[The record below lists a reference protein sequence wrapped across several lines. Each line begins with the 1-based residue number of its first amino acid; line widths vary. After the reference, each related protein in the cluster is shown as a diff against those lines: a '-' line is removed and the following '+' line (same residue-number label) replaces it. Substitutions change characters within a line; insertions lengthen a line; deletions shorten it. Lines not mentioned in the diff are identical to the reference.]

1 MAKFDLDAFFSNIEG
16 KTWSLGSAFKRADAL
31 PLDLYSVWE
40 SKEDAENY
48 AQTHATAYPGQILVV
63 VETEGEAEVIKLY
76 YIDENK
82 DLQEVGSATL
92 GDGASI
98 TLDEETKTLSI
109 KGFDKAGFAATA
121 DEAVVADKAYFTVDT
136 DGNYTV
142 VAEVAED
149 ANPKELGYYERIAVK
164 LIKDTSGNLA
174 WATDDAVQIQ
184 GNIAAL
190 EGTVKTHGE
199 SIADHEERIGDLEEG
214 LKALEKTHTDDKAA
228 IDGEIER
235 LDGEVERLDGRI
247 DDVEDAVEALEKKHG
262 EDLEGVNDRITSLG
276 TVFNFVGSLTVLEF
290 AATTDGG
297 NDNIIDAD
305 AVTPGENGRA
315 YRAGDVILVDGKQE
329 YVVVATE
336 AGLIWEPFG
345 DPAGVAGIEGRLVTA
360 EGKIKTL
367 EDITI
372 PGLEDAIRDNAEA
385 IGSKGEGDVASTGLY
400 LYAEQKAD
408 TALEGAKSYADGEI
422 ESAINTLSG
431 EVDGKFE
438 TVNGAIDDINKE
450 LDGEGETA
458 GIKSR
463 LTTVEGKATTNAT
476 DIDNIEKVINGDGED
491 AGLAARLTA
500 VEGKA
505 TTNATDI
512 DNLEKELNGD
522 GTNAGIKA
530 RLTSVE
536 TNKANKTDVENTY
549 ATKEALSAGLGG
561 KEDKST
567 VEALTT
573 RVSNVETKASGNETA
588 IGSINGILGT
598 EESENGLIKDVRTLQ
613 GAVSKNSGDISSL
626 GSQVSQMSNK
636 LSGVDALA
644 NKASSE
650 AQAAHGAAN
659 LAQSI
664 ADQAASTANSAKS
677 LAEGNLIKILNLTN
691 TTIPEI
697 EGNISTLQNDVS
709 DAMERANDAYDL
721 AEAALPASGGTMSG
735 EIAMGDN
742 KITGLKAPTADT
754 DAVNKK
760 YVDDTKASLI
770 SSVDGTTITED
781 ASTHDTIKGSKKYT
795 DEKIA
800 TVNESIEEISNKLVD
815 LTTVMNFVG
824 KSTTDPSTGT
834 VTIDGAVITPD
845 LGDVVVYE
853 AFEYV
858 YTGET
863 SGWEIFGN
871 VTADESRFDAIE
883 KAIGVKDE
891 SGNLVAGA
899 VGTLLKDVDDLQIL
913 TNGLKSTSDGYATRF
928 TNVENRTTALEKEID
943 GATETSEGGE
953 VTFESIKTRLT
964 KVETTANAAATK
976 TALEA
981 EVERATG
988 RENEIAKSVTD
999 NKTAQDEINEGFEAD
1014 IDAITNDVTGLLAW
1028 GTF

>member
-40 SKEDAENY
+40 SKTDAENY

-109 KGFDKAGFAATA
+109 KGFDKAGFLATA
-121 DEAVVADKAYFTVDT
+121 DEVVEEGKSYFTLDT
-136 DGNYTV
+136 DGVYTI

-149 ANPKELGYYERIAVK
+149 ANPKALGYYERIAVK

-190 EGTVKTHGE
+190 EGTVKAQGDT
-199 SIADHEERIGDLEEG
+199 ITDHEGRIVDLEEG
-214 LKALEKTHTDDKAA
+214 LDALEKTHTNDKTA

-235 LDGEVERLDGRI
+235 LDGEIERLDGRI
-247 DDVEDAVEALEKKHG
+247 DGVEDAVEALEKKHG
-262 EDLEGVNDRITSLG
+262 EDLEDVNDRITSLG
-276 TVFNFVGSLTVLEF
+276 TVFNFVGSLTELEF
-290 AATTDGG
+290 TATTIGG
-297 NDNIIDAD
+297 NDNIIDAE
-305 AVTPGENGRA
+305 ALTPGENGRA
-315 YRAGDVILVDGKQE
+315 YRAGDVVLVDGKQE

-345 DPAGVAGIEGRLVTA
+345 DPTGVAGIEGRLVTA
-360 EGKIKTL
+360 EGKIKTI
-367 EDITI
+367 EDTTI
-372 PGLEDAIRDNAEA
+372 PGLENAIGDNAEA

-400 LYAEQKAD
+400 LYAEQKANA
-408 TALEGAKSYADGEI
+408 ALESAKTYADDEI
-422 ESAINTLSG
+422 GTAINTLSD

-438 TVNGAIDDINKE
+438 TVNGSIDIINKA

-463 LTTVEGKATTNAT
+463 LTAVEGKATTNAT

-500 VEGKA
+500 VEDKA

-522 GTNAGIKA
+522 GTDAGIKA

-549 ATKEALSAGLGG
+549 ATKEALAG

-598 EESENGLIKDVRTLQ
+598 EESEAGLIKDVRTLQ
-613 GAVSKNSGDISSL
+613 TNVGTNSGDIATIKGQIVTI
-626 GSQVSQMSNK
+626 GSD
-636 LSGVDALA
+636 LSTIEGKADQGIDDAAEALA
-644 NKASSE
+644 A
-650 AQAAHGAAN
+650 AQQ
-659 LAQSI
+659 AQNT
-664 ADQAASTANSAKS
+664 ADAANSAASGAQNTADTALGQANS
-677 LAEGNLIKILNLTN
+677 LVSTVGPLNQSFNQLVS
-691 TTIPEI
+691 TTIPA
-697 EGNISTLQNDVS
+697 ISEKADS
-709 DAMERANDAYDL
+709 AYDL
-721 AEAALPASGGTMSG
+721 AEAALPKAGGDMTG

-742 KITGLKAPTADT
+742 KITGLKTPTADA
-754 DAVNKK
+754 DAANKK

-800 TVNESIEEISNKLVD
+800 TVNESIEEILNKLVD

-824 KSTTDPSTGT
+824 KSTTDPSTGI
-834 VTIDGAVITPD
+834 VTIDGVVITPD

-883 KAIGVKDE
+883 KAIGTKDE
-891 SGNLVAGA
+891 NGNLVAGA
-899 VGTLLKDVDDLQIL
+899 VGTLLKDVDDLQTL
-913 TNGLKSTSDGYATRF
+913 TNGYATRF

-964 KVETTANAAATK
+964 KVETTAKAAATAK
-976 TALEA
+976 ALED
-981 EVERATG
+981 EVTRATE
-988 RENEIAKSVTD
+988 RENEIAKAVTD
-999 NKTAQDEINEGFEAD
+999 NKTAQDEINEGFENS